1 MANDLPTS
9 HSALE
14 PDAGDRKDT
23 QVNQTPRRSWS
34 QAWEGLVRLGLGEV
48 ALRVGMVLASAALI
62 LLVVWVMSTFY
73 LKSSTTPGQPAVAA
87 TAVPTAVAV
96 GDLQMGELAEVA
108 PYQNGITRLAQLHT
122 ILPTRPRFEVAQYVV
137 QSGDSLFTIAEK
149 FNLRPETLLWGNYTT
164 LRDTPHS
171 LRPNQK
177 LNILPVNGVYH
188 EWRAGEGLTAVAKYY
203 GVKVEDIINFPGN
216 HLDAT
221 TIGDLA
227 KPNIEPGTMLVIPGG
242 RREFVTWS
250 VPRVSRTNPA
260 AAKVIGPGY
269 CGNIT
274 SGPVGNGTFV
284 WPTTMKFLSGTDY
297 APEANHP
304 AIDIAGLLGNA
315 IYAVDAGVVVY
326 AGWNDWGYGNL
337 IILDHGNGWQSIY
350 GHLSQVRVVCGQGVT
365 QGEMIGNLGSTGNS
379 TGPHLHF
386 ELLHEQYGKVNPHL
400 FLIK

>member
-9 HSALE
+9 QPVLE
-14 PDAGDRKDT
+14 PDAGERKDK
-23 QVNQTPRRSWS
+23 QSVIARRSWN
-34 QAWEGLVRLGLGEV
+34 QVWEGLVRLGLGELT
-48 ALRVGMVLASAALI
+48 LRVGMVLALLALV
-62 LLVVWVMSTFY
+62 LLVVWVMGNFF
-73 LKSSTTPGQPAVAA
+73 LKSDQITASQPAALAA
-87 TAVPTAVAV
+87 TSPAPQSAIDLPLGEMIVAVPYA
-96 GDLQMGELAEVA
+96 
-108 PYQNGITRLAQLHT
+108 NGITRLAQIYT
-122 ILPTRPRFEVAQYVV
+122 ILPTRPRFEVFQYEVKL
-137 QSGDSLFTIAEK
+137 GDSLFTIAEK
-149 FNLRPETLLWGNYTT
+149 FNLRPETILWGNYNT

-177 LNILPVNGVYH
+177 LIILPVNGVYH
-188 EWRAGEGLTAVAKYY
+188 EWRAGEGLTAVAKFY
-203 GVKVEDIINFPGN
+203 GVKPEDILNYPGN
-216 HLDAT
+216 HLNAE

-227 KPNIEPGTMLVIPGG
+227 KPNIEPGTMLIIPGG
-242 RREFVTWS
+242 KRDFVTWS

-284 WPTTMKFLSGTDY
+284 WPAVMKWLSGTDY
-297 APEANHP
+297 APQANHP
-304 AIDIAGLLGNA
+304 AIDIAGGLGTA
-315 IYAVDAGVVVY
+315 IYATDAGVVVY

-350 GHLSQVRVVCGQGVT
+350 GHLHEVRVGCGQGVK
-365 QGEMIGNLGSTGNS
+365 QGEIIGTLGSTGNS